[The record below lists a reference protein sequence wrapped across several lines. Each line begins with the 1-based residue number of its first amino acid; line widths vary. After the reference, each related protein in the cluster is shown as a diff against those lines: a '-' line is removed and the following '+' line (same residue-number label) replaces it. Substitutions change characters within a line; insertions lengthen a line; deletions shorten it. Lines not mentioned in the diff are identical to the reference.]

1 MKPGNLIVF
10 LRNRNA
16 EKVLNPAEFFRE
28 MRNFFIYERKIH
40 VKASEK
46 TGAFFIRLLM
56 LTQKSQ
62 KPKGKDGHKNG

>member
-46 TGAFFIRLLM
+46 NGCLFYTAVNVISKISKTKR
-56 LTQKSQ
+56 
-62 KPKGKDGHKNG
+62 KGRS